1 MCRIL
6 CEGLESM
13 DGIVDAVECFYRM
26 SGELM
31 EEGLTHDE
39 AEWVRG
45 KQSEIVLV
53 AFMNICL

>member
-13 DGIVDAVECFYRM
+13 DGIMDAVECFHRM
-26 SGELM
+26 TGELM
-31 EEGLTHDE
+31 EEALTHDE

-45 KQSEIVLV
+45 RQSDILLV
-53 AFMNICL
+53 VFLNICL

>member
-13 DGIVDAVECFYRM
+13 DGIVDAVECFHRM
-26 SGELM
+26 AGELM
-31 EEGLTHDE
+31 E

-45 KQSEIVLV
+45 KQFDIVLV
-53 AFMNICL
+53 VFMNICL